1 MLIKNEE
8 EVREREYFNGLAK
21 EKGVHWW
28 GNLTQAGQ
36 IRQLVRAELAVRCAQ
51 INEGDT
57 ILEIGCSEG
66 DFTKRLLEVTNE
78 VKITA
83 IDISPELIELAKKKI
98 SSDNVRFEVGNISL
112 LDYKDESFNA
122 VVGNAVLHH
131 LNLDKGLHEI
141 VRVLKEGG
149 RIFFAEPNM
158 LNPQIFLEKNVGFI
172 GRRLQNSP
180 DETAFFRWQIKK
192 TLKKY
197 GFVEIVVKPF
207 DFLHPATPKALIPIV
222 MKAGL
227 FLERMPL
234 VREIA
239 GSLIISGRKVD
250 KGLC

>member
-1 MLIKNEE
+1 MLMEDEE
-8 EVREREYFNGLAK
+8 EVREREYFDGLAK

-28 GNLTQAGQ
+28 GNLTPAGR
-36 IRQLVRAELAVRCAQ
+36 IRQKMRAELAVRYAQ

-66 DFTKRLLEVTNE
+66 DFTKRLLATTRG

-83 IDISPELIELAKKKI
+83 IDISPKLIELAKKKI
-98 SSDNVRFEVGNISL
+98 SSDNVRFEVGNISS

-131 LNLDKGLHEI
+131 LNLDKGLPEI
-141 VRVLKEGG
+141 KRVTKRGG

-158 LNPQIFLEKNVGFI
+158 LNPQIFLEKNVNFI
-172 GRRLQNSP
+172 GRKLQNSP
-180 DETAFFRWQIKK
+180 DETAFFRWQIEK

-197 GFVEIVVKPF
+197 GFVDVVVKPF
-207 DFLHPATPKALIPIV
+207 DFLHPATPKAIIPIV

-227 FLERMPL
+227 LLERLPIIK
-234 VREIA
+234 EIA
-239 GSLIISGRKVD
+239 GSLIIIGRKVD
-250 KGLC
+250 G